1 MWSAATVAT
10 LIEGLASA
18 RRRSPHTIS
27 TLVTGS
33 GDMYAR
39 LTRGCDLTSRRAA
52 RIAQQVSDHWPVDL
66 PWPAEIP
73 RPRPS
78 PDSPA
83 AAPAAAPLAAA
94 LELGP
99 SGRIRSP
106 RALCESLGVSRATY
120 DDAVR
125 RYADGRSYGDRE
137 PQKRSD
143 GAVNWTTMI
152 VDALVESGDVRFA
165 RRREQRRK
173 HAKLA
178 CRLGLGAA

>member
-1 MWSAATVAT
+1 MNATHPA
-10 LIEGLASA
+10 LRSA
-18 RRRSPHTIS
+18 RLYAEHLGIALS
-27 TLVTGS
+27 TLGRMAAGKGSFFAALAEGRVTI
-33 GDMYAR
+33 
-39 LTRGCDLTSRRAA
+39 RRAE
-52 RIAQQVSDHWPVDL
+52 RVLQWFSDHWPVDL

-165 RRREQRRK
+165 RRREQRRE

-178 CRLGLGAA
+178 RRLGLGAA